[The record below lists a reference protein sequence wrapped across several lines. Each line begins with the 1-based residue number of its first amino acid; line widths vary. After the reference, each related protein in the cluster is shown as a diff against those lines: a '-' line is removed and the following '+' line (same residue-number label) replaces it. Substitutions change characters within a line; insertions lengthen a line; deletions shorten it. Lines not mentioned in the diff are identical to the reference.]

1 MNYLHITKESD
12 FNCFSLLLD
21 KGNFIGDK
29 NIIGDI
35 IFYKQMEQK
44 DFSNKIIFIENAD
57 PGYDWLFGLGIS
69 GLVTKYGGANS
80 HGN

>member
-1 MNYLHITKESD
+1 MNYTPLITKESD

-29 NIIGDI
+29 NTIGDI

-57 PGYDWLFGLGIS
+57 PGYDWLFAWNS
-69 GLVTKYGGANS
+69 GLVTKYGGANT